1 MTTIYISPAYLV
13 VVAVLRE
20 PLLLLEDRQ
29 AAAHQAVEE
38 GLALLLGRKE
48 RAAERGEEHE

>member
-20 PLLLLEDRQ
+20 TLLLLEDRQ
-29 AAAHQAVEE
+29 RAAHQPVEE
-38 GLALLLGRKE
+38 GLALLLR
-48 RAAERGEEHE
+48 